1 MTGKYFLP
9 IAFVCLGF
17 ASSLPAAWSQ
27 DAAPAAPP
35 PPAARQ
41 ADLPPPAPV
50 AVPHELSHEE
60 MVREQERRDREAEDE
75 RDRDDL

>member
-1 MTGKYFLP
+1 MTGKHFLP

-27 DAAPAAPP
+27 DKMPTAQPP
-35 PPAARQ
+35 PPARQ
-41 ADLPPPAPV
+41 TDQPPPA

>member
-1 MTGKYFLP
+1 MMGKHFLP

-17 ASSLPAAWSQ
+17 AVAVPAAWSQ
-27 DAAPAAPP
+27 DKMPASPPP
-35 PPAARQ
+35 PPARQ
-41 ADLPPPAPV
+41 TDQPPPA